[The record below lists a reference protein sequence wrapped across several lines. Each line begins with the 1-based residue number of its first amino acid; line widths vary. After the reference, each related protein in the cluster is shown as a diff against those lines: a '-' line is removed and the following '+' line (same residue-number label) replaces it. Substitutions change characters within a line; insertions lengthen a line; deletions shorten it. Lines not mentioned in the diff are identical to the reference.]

1 MREMEGKKH
10 VKSLEVIVFFRTFAA
25 FFKKRK
31 GNDMQINIDEFN
43 ALSDKRQEMS
53 EEIGA
58 LRSKLQRAEEEI
70 LMLKEVK
77 VEQDRIVEELKQEL
91 EKKETRIMEL
101 TDIIAKSTQ
110 NVNVNVFAVITD
122 KNMFPLA
129 FEKFDRTFHCL
140 PEDLQVATAG
150 VVMKSLPTELPPE
163 ARVKVE
169 AVTEIKRLKSDP
181 KVEMNF
187 GADSSAEI
195 HNY

>member
-1 MREMEGKKH
+1 
-10 VKSLEVIVFFRTFAA
+10 
-25 FFKKRK
+25 
-31 GNDMQINIDEFN
+31 
-43 ALSDKRQEMS
+43 
-53 EEIGA
+53 
-58 LRSKLQRAEEEI
+58 
-70 LMLKEVK
+70 MLKEVK
-77 VEQDRIVEELKQEL
+77 VEQDRIVEELKLKL
-91 EKKETRIMEL
+91 EKKEARIMEL

-110 NVNVNVFAVITD
+110 NVNVFAVITD

-129 FEKFDRTFHCL
+129 LEKFDRTFHGL

>member
-1 MREMEGKKH
+1 
-10 VKSLEVIVFFRTFAA
+10 
-25 FFKKRK
+25 
-31 GNDMQINIDEFN
+31 MQINIDEFN

-58 LRSKLQRAEEEI
+58 LRSKLQRAEEEN
-70 LMLKEVK
+70 LMLKEFK
-77 VEQDRIVEELKQEL
+77 VEQDRIVEELKQKL
-91 EKKETRIMEL
+91 EKKEARIMEL
-101 TDIIAKSTQ
+101 TDIIAKSKQ

-129 FEKFDRTFHCL
+129 FEKFDRTFHGL

-163 ARVKVE
+163 ARVMVE

>member
-1 MREMEGKKH
+1 
-10 VKSLEVIVFFRTFAA
+10 
-25 FFKKRK
+25 
-31 GNDMQINIDEFN
+31 MQINIDEFN

-91 EKKETRIMEL
+91 KQELEKKEARIMEL

-129 FEKFDRTFHCL
+129 FEKFDRTCHGL
-140 PEDLQVATAG
+140 PEDLQAATAG
-150 VVMKSLPTELPPE
+150 VVMKSLPTELPPGE
-163 ARVKVE
+163 AWL
-169 AVTEIKRLKSDP
+169 EICCK
-181 KVEMNF
+181 F
-187 GADSSAEI
+187 ADENNVPLREWIEEKPSFLFSKKFQ
-195 HNY
+195 

>member
-1 MREMEGKKH
+1 
-10 VKSLEVIVFFRTFAA
+10 
-25 FFKKRK
+25 
-31 GNDMQINIDEFN
+31 MQINIDEFN

-91 EKKETRIMEL
+91 KQELEKKEARIMEL

-129 FEKFDRTFHCL
+129 FEKFDRTFHGL

-169 AVTEIKRLKSDP
+169 AVTEIKKRESDP

-187 GADSSAEI
+187 GADSRAEI

>member
-1 MREMEGKKH
+1 
-10 VKSLEVIVFFRTFAA
+10 
-25 FFKKRK
+25 
-31 GNDMQINIDEFN
+31 MQINIDEFN

-53 EEIGA
+53 EEICA
-58 LRSKLQRAEEEI
+58 LRSKLQRAEEEN

-77 VEQDRIVEELKQEL
+77 EEQYRIVEELKQEL

-110 NVNVNVFAVITD
+110 NVNVFAVITD

-140 PEDLQVATAG
+140 PEDLQAATAG

>member
-1 MREMEGKKH
+1 
-10 VKSLEVIVFFRTFAA
+10 
-25 FFKKRK
+25 
-31 GNDMQINIDEFN
+31 MQINIDEFN
-43 ALSDKRQEMS
+43 ALIDKRLEMS
-53 EEIGA
+53 EEICA

-91 EKKETRIMEL
+91 KQELEKKEARIMEL

-110 NVNVNVFAVITD
+110 NVNVFAVITD
-122 KNMFPLA
+122 KNMLPLA
-129 FEKFDRTFHCL
+129 LEKFDRTFHGL
-140 PEDLQVATAG
+140 PEDLQLATAG

-169 AVTEIKRLKSDP
+169 AVTEIKKLKSDP

>member
-1 MREMEGKKH
+1 
-10 VKSLEVIVFFRTFAA
+10 
-25 FFKKRK
+25 
-31 GNDMQINIDEFN
+31 MQINIDEFN

-91 EKKETRIMEL
+91 KQELEKKEARIMEL

-110 NVNVNVFAVITD
+110 NVNVFAVITD

-129 FEKFDRTFHCL
+129 LEKFDRTFHGL

-150 VVMKSLPTELPPE
+150 VVMKSLPTELPPGE
-163 ARVKVE
+163 DRGQ
-169 AVTEIKRLKSDP
+169 VTVLS
-181 KVEMNF
+181 
-187 GADSSAEI
+187 
-195 HNY
+195 

>member
-1 MREMEGKKH
+1 
-10 VKSLEVIVFFRTFAA
+10 
-25 FFKKRK
+25 
-31 GNDMQINIDEFN
+31 MQINIDEFN
-43 ALSDKRQEMS
+43 ALIDKRLEMS
-53 EEIGA
+53 EEICA

-91 EKKETRIMEL
+91 EKKEARIMEL

-110 NVNVNVFAVITD
+110 NVNVFAVITD
-122 KNMFPLA
+122 KNMLPLA
-129 FEKFDRTFHCL
+129 LEKFDRTFHGL

>member
-1 MREMEGKKH
+1 M
-10 VKSLEVIVFFRTFAA
+10 FFFVSSQRFSI
-25 FFKKRK
+25 KRK

-43 ALSDKRQEMS
+43 ALIDKRLEMS
-53 EEIGA
+53 EEICA

-70 LMLKEVK
+70 LKLKEVK

-129 FEKFDRTFHCL
+129 LEKFDRTFHGL

-150 VVMKSLPTELPPE
+150 VVMKSLPTELPPGE
-163 ARVKVE
+163 DRGQ
-169 AVTEIKRLKSDP
+169 VTVLS
-181 KVEMNF
+181 
-187 GADSSAEI
+187 
-195 HNY
+195 

>member
-1 MREMEGKKH
+1 
-10 VKSLEVIVFFRTFAA
+10 
-25 FFKKRK
+25 
-31 GNDMQINIDEFN
+31 MQINIDEFN
-43 ALSDKRQEMS
+43 ALIDKRLEMS
-53 EEIGA
+53 EEICA

-77 VEQDRIVEELKQEL
+77 VEQDRIVEERKLKL
-91 EKKETRIMEL
+91 EKKEARIMEL

-110 NVNVNVFAVITD
+110 NVNVFAVITD
-122 KNMFPLA
+122 KNMLPLA
-129 FEKFDRTFHCL
+129 LEKFDRTFHGL
-140 PEDLQVATAG
+140 PEDLQLATAG

-169 AVTEIKRLKSDP
+169 AVTEIKKLKSDP

>member
-1 MREMEGKKH
+1 
-10 VKSLEVIVFFRTFAA
+10 
-25 FFKKRK
+25 
-31 GNDMQINIDEFN
+31 MQINIDEFN
-43 ALSDKRQEMS
+43 ALIDKRLEMS
-53 EEIGA
+53 EEICA

-91 EKKETRIMEL
+91 EKKEARIMEL

-110 NVNVNVFAVITD
+110 NVNVFAVITD
-122 KNMFPLA
+122 KNMLPLA
-129 FEKFDRTFHCL
+129 LEKFDRTFHGL
-140 PEDLQVATAG
+140 PEDLQLATAG

>member
-1 MREMEGKKH
+1 M
-10 VKSLEVIVFFRTFAA
+10 FFFVSSQRFSI
-25 FFKKRK
+25 KRK

-43 ALSDKRQEMS
+43 ALIDKRLEMS
-53 EEIGA
+53 EEICA

-77 VEQDRIVEELKQEL
+77 VEQDRIVEELKQKL

-110 NVNVNVFAVITD
+110 NVNVFAVITD
-122 KNMFPLA
+122 KNMLPLA
-129 FEKFDRTFHCL
+129 LEKFDRTFHGL
-140 PEDLQVATAG
+140 PEDLQLATAG

>member
-1 MREMEGKKH
+1 
-10 VKSLEVIVFFRTFAA
+10 
-25 FFKKRK
+25 
-31 GNDMQINIDEFN
+31 
-43 ALSDKRQEMS
+43 MS
-53 EEIGA
+53 EEIGV

-77 VEQDRIVEELKQEL
+77 VEQDRIVEELKLKL
-91 EKKETRIMEL
+91 EQKEARIMEL

-110 NVNVNVFAVITD
+110 NVNVFAVITD
-122 KNMFPLA
+122 KNMLPLA
-129 FEKFDRTFHCL
+129 LEKFDRTFHGL
-140 PEDLQVATAG
+140 PEDLQLATAG

-169 AVTEIKRLKSDP
+169 AVTEIKKRESDP

-187 GADSSAEI
+187 GADSRAEI

>member
-1 MREMEGKKH
+1 
-10 VKSLEVIVFFRTFAA
+10 
-25 FFKKRK
+25 
-31 GNDMQINIDEFN
+31 MQINIEEFN

-91 EKKETRIMEL
+91 KQKLEKKEARIMEL

-122 KNMFPLA
+122 KNMLPLA
-129 FEKFDRTFHCL
+129 LEKFDRTFHGL
-140 PEDLQVATAG
+140 PEDLQLATAG
-150 VVMKSLPTELPPE
+150 VVMKSLPTELPPGE
-163 ARVKVE
+163 AWL
-169 AVTEIKRLKSDP
+169 EICCK
-181 KVEMNF
+181 F
-187 GADSSAEI
+187 ADENNVPLREWIEEKPSFLFSKKI
-195 HNY
+195 Q

>member
-1 MREMEGKKH
+1 
-10 VKSLEVIVFFRTFAA
+10 
-25 FFKKRK
+25 
-31 GNDMQINIDEFN
+31 MQINIDEFN

-70 LMLKEVK
+70 LKLKEVK

-129 FEKFDRTFHCL
+129 LEKFDRTFHGL

-150 VVMKSLPTELPPE
+150 VVMKSLPTELPPGE
-163 ARVKVE
+163 AWL
-169 AVTEIKRLKSDP
+169 EICSK
-181 KVEMNF
+181 F
-187 GADSSAEI
+187 ADENNVPLREWIEEKPSFLFSKKI
-195 HNY
+195 Q

>member
-1 MREMEGKKH
+1 
-10 VKSLEVIVFFRTFAA
+10 
-25 FFKKRK
+25 
-31 GNDMQINIDEFN
+31 MQINIDEFN
-43 ALSDKRQEMS
+43 ALIDKRLEMS

-91 EKKETRIMEL
+91 KQKLEKKEARIMEL

-110 NVNVNVFAVITD
+110 NVNVFAVITD

-129 FEKFDRTFHCL
+129 LEKFDRTFHGL

-150 VVMKSLPTELPPE
+150 VVMKSLPTELPPGE
-163 ARVKVE
+163 DRGQ
-169 AVTEIKRLKSDP
+169 VTVLS
-181 KVEMNF
+181 
-187 GADSSAEI
+187 
-195 HNY
+195 

>member
-1 MREMEGKKH
+1 
-10 VKSLEVIVFFRTFAA
+10 
-25 FFKKRK
+25 
-31 GNDMQINIDEFN
+31 MQINIDEFN
-43 ALSDKRQEMS
+43 ALIDKRLEMS
-53 EEIGA
+53 EEICA

-70 LMLKEVK
+70 LKLKEVK
-77 VEQDRIVEELKQEL
+77 VEQDRIVEELKLKL
-91 EKKETRIMEL
+91 EKKEARIMEL

-110 NVNVNVFAVITD
+110 NVNVFAVITD
-122 KNMFPLA
+122 KNMLPLA
-129 FEKFDRTFHCL
+129 LEKFDRTFHGL
-140 PEDLQVATAG
+140 PEDLQLATAG